1 MLYIFL
7 SQHLECRNCKKSLQ
21 KYKQTRSANRA
32 NFVRFFTF
40 QLKVRETDEAED
52 RPKQRLGRLKEIAE
66 SSPNEA
72 RRVSTSPLVLA

>member
-1 MLYIFL
+1 M
-7 SQHLECRNCKKSLQ
+7 QELQ
-21 KYKQTRSANRA
+21 KIPAEVNRLAQQTELTLSS
-32 NFVRFFTF
+32 FFTF